1 MTSAPI
7 IGPIKVPTPPTRVIK
22 ITSPDIDQCESESV
36 SKPINNACK
45 LPAKP
50 AKAPDK
56 IKASSLKRSTSYP
69 REMALGS
76 FSLIANNIFP
86 NGELMTR
93 AINAVTVRKKN
104 KTK

>member
-56 IKASSLKRSTSYP
+56 IKASSLKHQQNITFELKP
-69 REMALGS
+69 
-76 FSLIANNIFP
+76 SLSS
-86 NGELMTR
+86 R
-93 AINAVTVRKKN
+93 N
-104 KTK
+104 KFLDVEWPMPP